1 MSVRRPNRDC
11 AGLVLQD
18 PAPSPDVRVCRF
30 RKPPRTFAVGVAA
43 ALALICG
50 SVALPGAAAAAPV
63 NTAPTLTVTNG
74 KVSWSAQAGAK
85 DFKAAISTGA
95 RGSATRTSTYQD
107 LGVVSSFSP
116 TPPPAGQTLYYG
128 VASEGPGGEDWSS
141 NEVAITTPG
150 PVSSPAPVGPAS
162 PPASGSGAFRVA
174 VMGTT
179 NHEYIPGLMSKVLG
193 AGVNWDRI
201 DVGNGS
207 DLSEVQN
214 ALSQGMKSLVL
225 YNPGLAGMA
234 PATAAAQVKA
244 LAQKLLPLGLT
255 EIEFGN
261 EVYYNGSTPQTYA
274 AQYAAAHA
282 ALAGM
287 GITLIANAWG
297 DYEQSNGSWSQMA
310 AGNGWIHDFM
320 AASPGPVDAWSV
332 HPYGPMGQITDGND
346 SGEGMIP
353 AFRAAAIA
361 NGSSAPWYVTEVG
374 QNMGGD
380 VYSPAVTQT
389 QQATDLTT
397 YLNDVQTKYPYVKM
411 LTWYEVVDDSSGQW
425 GLVNNDASSR
435 PSFTALAQW
444 MGTHTSTT
452 NG

>member
-1 MSVRRPNRDC
+1 MHSRH
-11 AGLVLQD
+11 A
-18 PAPSPDVRVCRF
+18 AASPSCPTNERVSRF
-30 RKPPRTFAVGVAA
+30 RKPSRTVAVGIAA
-43 ALALICG
+43 ALTLISG
-50 SVALPGAAAAAPV
+50 SAAVADAAPRTASHHNIASAASIKRPVLTVSGSTLKWAHVTHAKSYVLATMRHSAKTHTSVYRTLTGSHFTPPSVPGATVDYKLRSSHSGAAWAKQVSIHYRARKPAT
-63 NTAPTLTVTNG
+63 TA
-74 KVSWSAQAGAK
+74 
-85 DFKAAISTGA
+85 
-95 RGSATRTSTYQD
+95 
-107 LGVVSSFSP
+107 
-116 TPPPAGQTLYYG
+116 
-128 VASEGPGGEDWSS
+128 
-141 NEVAITTPG
+141 
-150 PVSSPAPVGPAS
+150 SPATPAS
-162 PPASGSGAFRVA
+162 PPASGSGVFRVA

>member
-1 MSVRRPNRDC
+1 MNQT
-11 AGLVLQD
+11 GLRL
-18 PAPSPDVRVCRF
+18 S
-30 RKPPRTFAVGVAA
+30 
-43 ALALICG
+43 
-50 SVALPGAAAAAPV
+50 
-63 NTAPTLTVTNG
+63 
-74 KVSWSAQAGAK
+74 
-85 DFKAAISTGA
+85 
-95 RGSATRTSTYQD
+95 
-107 LGVVSSFSP
+107 
-116 TPPPAGQTLYYG
+116 
-128 VASEGPGGEDWSS
+128 
-141 NEVAITTPG
+141 
-150 PVSSPAPVGPAS
+150 
-162 PPASGSGAFRVA
+162 
-174 VMGTT
+174 
-179 NHEYIPGLMSKVLG
+179 GLMRSI
-193 AGVNWDRI
+193 GVTWDRV
-201 DVGNGS
+201 DVGNGT
-207 DLSEVQN
+207 DIGEVRY
-214 ALSQGMKSLVL
+214 ALHHSVKSLVL

-411 LTWYEVVDDSSGQW
+411 LTWYQLKDDSSGAW
-425 GLVNNDASSR
+425 GLINNDAGGSPR
-435 PSFTALAQW
+435 PSYKALADW
-444 MGTHTSTT
+444 MAAHADVT